1 MFQRRCPPRLLPGTE
16 MVLERSFVFHAPCG
30 LYYSVL
36 LLVSLHSS
44 YHTDAQMVDKIWFDW
59 QNKSPKNR
67 YAFTGGSVEAL
78 DTFADFTEFPTG
90 LPPFVNVSDRSGVK
104 VVIVSHTLRSSPS
117 V

>member
-1 MFQRRCPPRLLPGTE
+1 MFQWRCPPRLLPGAE
-16 MVLERSFVFHAPCG
+16 MVLERSFVLHAPCG

-36 LLVSLHSS
+36 LLIPPHPS
-44 YHTDAQMVDKIWFDW
+44 YDADAQMVDKIWFDW

-78 DTFADFTEFPTG
+78 DNFADFTEFPTG
-90 LPPFVNVSDRSGVK
+90 RPPFVNVSDRSSVK
-104 VVIVSHTLRSSPS
+104 VIIVSYTLRSSLS